1 MSTLGEN
8 RSASA
13 LPRQRRDVPLPAQ
26 RVAEPAPRVGEPP
39 ERVEEPAQLPGQ
51 GGRSLASRPGR
62 DSAPAAA
69 RVQSSA
75 EQEHASR
82 LIRASE
88 LATVGCLLLVA
99 VCGTA
104 LAGFGADLPLHG
116 GWLVG
121 CAFAAAVFGIAL
133 ARLGGLDRAR
143 RQDWHRPL
151 LVLLLLA
158 TLTADGGL
166 VAATG
171 GVRGPFWVVLIP
183 VVLFTS
189 AVLSAEAA
197 VGVGA
202 LASAAIYIATAA
214 LGTLDGDVP
223 GRLVVVLPLFPAI
236 AYVASAVGAGV
247 RRAAQQAADEN
258 AALDRDMRQLESV
271 LSRVAAG
278 DLTVTPSVSADAHPA
293 ATMVAVALADTV
305 VSLRRVARGI
315 IDGAQ
320 RVERDAH
327 QLLATA
333 QQLNSSAAEQGSAV
347 SEVTS
352 TVEELAATS
361 AQIAET
367 AAAVARYAE
376 QTLQY
381 AAEGDAAVNAGV
393 QAMAVIERRVDAIV
407 ARLDGMVERGH
418 RIDSILGG
426 IDELAR
432 RTNMLALNAAIEAA
446 RAGEHGKGFRVV
458 AGEIAKLAAR
468 ARDET
473 RRIGAIVGEIHE
485 DTTAT
490 LAVTRAGVGDVR
502 EGAER
507 ARGVA
512 LALRRVA
519 TMVTSTTAAAGDISV
534 ATRQQRAASEQ
545 VAASMAE
552 VMVASD
558 RYGAGARAS
567 SAAAAELTTLAE
579 GLTARAAAFKIP
591 PALKRERP
599 EPTS

>member
-1 MSTLGEN
+1 MSTLDSD
-8 RSASA
+8 RTAATA
-13 LPRQRRDVPLPAQ
+13 LPRQRRDVPLPSQ
-26 RVAEPAPRVGEPP
+26 RSGEPLTPHRPRSASTDRATAEAPAPR
-39 ERVEEPAQLPGQ
+39 
-51 GGRSLASRPGR
+51 RP
-62 DSAPAAA
+62 
-69 RVQSSA
+69 QSSA
-75 EQEHASR
+75 EQEHAQR

-104 LAGFGADLPLHG
+104 LAGFGADVPLHG

-133 ARLGGLDRAR
+133 TRLGGLDRAR
-143 RQDWHRPL
+143 RRDWHRPL

-158 TLTADGGL
+158 TLAADGGV

-171 GVRGPFWVVLIP
+171 GVQGPFWVVFIP

-202 LASAAIYIATAA
+202 LASAAIYLATAV
-214 LGTLDGDVP
+214 LGTLSGDVP

-236 AYVASAVGAGV
+236 GYVASAVGAGV

-258 AALDRDMRQLESV
+258 AALDHDMRQLESV

-278 DLTVTPSVSADAHPA
+278 DLTVMPAVSADAHPA
-293 ATMVAVALADTV
+293 ATVVAVALADTV

-347 SEVTS
+347 SQVTA

-376 QTLQY
+376 QTLRH
-381 AAEGDAAVNAGV
+381 AAEGDAAVSASMA
-393 QAMAVIERRVDAIV
+393 AMSVIENRVDSIV
-407 ARLDGMVERGH
+407 RRLDGLVERGH
-418 RIDSILGG
+418 RIDGILTG
-426 IDELAR
+426 IDDLAR

-458 AGEIAKLAAR
+458 AGEISKLAER

-473 RRIGAIVGEIHE
+473 RRIGAIVAEIHE

-490 LAVTRAGVGDVR
+490 LEVTRAGVGDVR

-507 ARGVA
+507 ARGVV

-519 TMVTSTTAAAGDISV
+519 SMVTSTTAAASDISV

-552 VMVASD
+552 VMAASD
-558 RYGAGARAS
+558 RYGSGARAS

-579 GLTARAAAFKIP
+579 GLTARVAAFKTP
-591 PALKRERP
+591 PTLKRDRL